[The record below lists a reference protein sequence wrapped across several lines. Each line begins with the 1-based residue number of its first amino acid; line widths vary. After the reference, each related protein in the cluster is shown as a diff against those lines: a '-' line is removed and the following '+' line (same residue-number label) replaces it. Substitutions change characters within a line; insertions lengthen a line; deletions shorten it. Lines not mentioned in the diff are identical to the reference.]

1 MIPLPEYN
9 PDRSLPAKIRRRV
22 TQWRPAQRLTAAPK
36 RPIVTFTFDDFPKS
50 AADTGAEIV
59 EAAGGKATYYAC
71 TGMAGSVNATG
82 ELFDETDL
90 AALAKAG
97 HEIGAHTD
105 SHIDCAKAFRAE
117 ILANVEANLAR
128 LKEMGH
134 DTPVTQFA
142 YPYGET
148 RLDVKRA
155 MTVKFQ
161 ACRGILAGVNG
172 EGSDLMQLRA
182 MELEPGDWTTDR
194 AAAAIEAAAR
204 KPAWVVIFTH
214 DVRETPSDYGT
225 TPDALISLAR
235 KAKDSGAAI
244 LTMSEALAEIQGA
257 QDVAHT
263 NA

>member
-1 MIPLPEYN
+1 MTPLPEYN
-9 PDRSLPAKIRRRV
+9 PDRSFPAKIRRRL
-22 TQWRPAQRLTAAPK
+22 TQWRPAERLGAAPE
-36 RPIVTFTFDDFPKS
+36 RAIVTFTFDDFPKS

-82 ELFDETDL
+82 ELFTDIDL
-90 AALAKAG
+90 AALTKAG

-105 SHIDCAKAFRAE
+105 SHIDCAKALRSE
-117 ILANVEANLAR
+117 ILSNVDANLAR

-134 DTPVTQFA
+134 TAPVTQFA

-148 RLDVKRA
+148 RMDIKRA
-155 MTVKFQ
+155 MTCKFE

-182 MELEPGDWTTDR
+182 MELEPGDWTTKR

-204 KPAWVVIFTH
+204 TPTWIVIFTH

-235 KAKDSGAAI
+235 QARDSGAAI
-244 LTMSEALAEIQGA
+244 LNMSDALAEIRGQRVKA
-257 QDVAHT
+257 EA